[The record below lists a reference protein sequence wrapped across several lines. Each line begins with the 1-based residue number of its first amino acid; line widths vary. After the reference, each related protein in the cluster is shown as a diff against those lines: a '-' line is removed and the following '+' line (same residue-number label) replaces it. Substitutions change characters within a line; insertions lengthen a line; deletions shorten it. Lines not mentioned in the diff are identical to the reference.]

1 MSKALATYFAS
12 IQDMPDTEFKVE
24 ILEDGPVKKVAING
38 TVYEVDYNVGGDSIY
53 SIIMNNRSNGVQI
66 SAIDDSVYEVKN
78 RGDYFRISVI
88 DELQK
93 MRLSRTQSTVAGRQM
108 ITAQMPGVILKVY
121 VKPGDEVKAGAPLCV
136 LVAMKMENEIRSPI
150 DGEVKEVY
158 ISETDKVAVGDKMM
172 VVE

>member
-24 ILEDGPVKKVAING
+24 ILEDGPLKKVAING

-53 SIIMNNRSNGVQI
+53 SILMNHRSHGVQI
-66 SAIDDSVYEVKN
+66 SALGDSVYEVKH
-78 RGDYFRISVI
+78 RGDDFRIRII

-93 MRLSRTQSTVAGRQM
+93 MRTSRAPSVVAGRQL
-108 ITAQMPGVILKVY
+108 ITARMPGIILKVC
-121 VKPGDEVKAGAPLCV
+121 VKPGDRVKAGAPLCV
-136 LVAMKMENEIRSPI
+136 LSAMKMENEIRSPI
-150 DGEVKEVY
+150 EGEVKEVY
-158 ISETDKVAVGDKMM
+158 VGETDKVAAGDRML